1 MVKTQ
6 NGIAKSNKKAVSRTL
21 RLVRIAIFV
30 ALIIVGAF
38 VKFPIGIVP
47 VSMQFAFSHLSCSA
61 DWIPLSALRYTS

>member
-6 NGIAKSNKKAVSRTL
+6 NTITKSSNKAVSRTL
-21 RLVRIAIFV
+21 RIVRIAVFV

-47 VSMQFAFSHLSCSA
+47 VSMQFAYRPDGNSFQLS
-61 DWIPLSALRYTS
+61 